1 MSGLRDYKAVAKAC
15 NSSEVRVRAAAPLIY
30 DALHEQGILTTR
42 TAIAALGTAAVE
54 CRFKPVIESYWL
66 KPAAWT
72 RWADGTRYGKADPV
86 TGHRYIGRGLIQLT
100 WRGNYEKYGRL
111 LGVDL
116 LNHPERALEPRTAAR
131 VLALYFRERKVRE
144 AADAGDWRAVRKLVN
159 GGFNGWSSFK
169 ECVDRLLV
177 VEGGA
182 AAGARPR
189 QRSLRRRGGKRRG
202 PVDREPGAAPT
213 GVSG

>member
-1 MSGLRDYKAVAKAC
+1 MSGLRDYEAVAKAC
-15 NSSEVRVRAAAPLIY
+15 NSCEERVKAVAPLLY
-30 DALHEQGILTTR
+30 DALDELGILDSNS
-42 TAIAALGTAAVE
+42 AVAALATVAVE
-54 CRFKPVIESYWL
+54 CNFKAVIESFWL
-66 KPAAWT
+66 PAAAWK
-72 RWADGTRYGKADPV
+72 RWADTTRYGREDPE
-86 TGHRYIGRGLIQLT
+86 TGKRYVGRGFVQLT
-100 WRGNYEKYGRL
+100 WRGNYEKYGCV

-159 GGFNGWSSFK
+159 GGFNGWPAFK
-169 ECVDRLLV
+169 RCVDGLV
-177 VEGGA
+177 VLVRGA

-213 GVSG
+213 RVSG